1 MFKDSYTKYKIIQPF
16 FEDGVSIS
24 SISSAHNIPL
34 RTLQR
39 WCKNYRI
46 KGLEGL
52 KQQQELIS
60 LAEVTKLMKEY
71 NIYPQIV
78 GKDDLFALMR
88 LVNLKMGAA

>member
-1 MFKDSYTKYKIIQPF
+1 LDDEEDNEREAFNMLLKKYSRLWRLLFNKYANAGFKIKS
-16 FEDGVSIS
+16 
-24 SISSAHNIPL
+24 
-34 RTLQR
+34 LQER
-39 WCKNYRI
+39 NSF
-46 KGLEGL
+46 EGL